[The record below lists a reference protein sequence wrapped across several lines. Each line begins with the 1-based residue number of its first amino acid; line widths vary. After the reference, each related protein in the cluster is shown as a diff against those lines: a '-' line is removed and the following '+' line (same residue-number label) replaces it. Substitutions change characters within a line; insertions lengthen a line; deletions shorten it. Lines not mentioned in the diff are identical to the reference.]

1 MLILT
6 IVVNTLL
13 TFQENARGA
22 RKGLFQYQRQ
32 TIGDDGTQSFRS
44 DHSDSGATERTKDM
58 DIQSASSAAAQIPQS
73 GTAGAA
79 ESAANVS
86 KIASD
91 SSQERKEVEKSDPG
105 NHTGRRVDVSA

>member
-1 MLILT
+1 
-6 IVVNTLL
+6 
-13 TFQENARGA
+13 
-22 RKGLFQYQRQ
+22 
-32 TIGDDGTQSFRS
+32 
-44 DHSDSGATERTKDM
+44 M

-73 GTAGAA
+73 GTVGAA

-105 NHTGRRVDVSA
+105 RHAGRQVDVSA